1 MSFQK
6 KLIIYYLLNKGETSA
21 LKTKN
26 RSLSMQ
32 IRKKQTLPSK
42 EETPF
47 SKIDE
52 EYEKWLDE
60 FVGNPTI
67 TDLNKMKKV
76 IDLSLPQNN
85 PNYFPIQG
93 A

>member
-1 MSFQK
+1 MQTRK
-6 KLIIYYLLNKGETSA
+6 KLN
-21 LKTKN
+21 
-26 RSLSMQ
+26 
-32 IRKKQTLPSK
+32 LPSK
-42 EETPF
+42 EEVPF

-52 EYEKWLDE
+52 DYEKWLDE

-76 IDLSLPQNN
+76 IDLTLPQNN
-85 PNYFPIQG
+85 PNYFPMQG